1 MVEESMKL
9 FAETL
14 PVAVED
20 QGSGRP
26 YLLLHGGFG
35 PRSMVGLAGALASTG
50 RTILPTHPGFDGR
63 PRPSWFHRIDDLALA
78 YLTLLERL
86 GLDDTVLV
94 GNSVGGWI
102 AAEMGLRASPRVAAV
117 VLINAVGLAPTP
129 GGDGIVDPA
138 PLAPAERS
146 ALSFHDP
153 ARYAVTPAGPEALA
167 TMAANQQALRAY
179 AGEPFMHD
187 PGLRARLPDL
197 KLPTLVLWGESDRI
211 VTPTYGRQFS
221 DAIPDARFELVS
233 QAGHF
238 PQIEQLNEVV
248 ALIKG
253 LARHG

>member
-1 MVEESMKL
+1 
-9 FAETL
+9 
-14 PVAVED
+14 
-20 QGSGRP
+20 
-26 YLLLHGGFG
+26 
-35 PRSMVGLAGALASTG
+35 
-50 RTILPTHPGFDGR
+50 
-63 PRPSWFHRIDDLALA
+63 
-78 YLTLLERL
+78 LLERL

-117 VLINAVGLAPTP
+117 VLINSVGLAPTP
-129 GGDGIVDPA
+129 EGGDIVDPA
-138 PLAPAERS
+138 SLAPAERS
-146 ALSFHDP
+146 ALSFHNP
-153 ARYAVTPAGPEALA
+153 ARYAAPPADPEALA

-187 PGLRARLPDL
+187 PGLRARLPGI

-221 DAIPDARFELVS
+221 DAIPDARFELIP